1 MFDDLRAKSAS
12 PFEDDEETPVEEV
25 EEARPRK
32 AKKRRRA
39 HSGEVPLLGLTAAQR
54 LVLMIMVFLNVTVL
68 GCFALLALERIVL
81 PF

>member
-12 PFEDDEETPVEEV
+12 PFEDDETPGEERD
-25 EEARPRK
+25 EQPTRK
-32 AKKRRRA
+32 SKKRRRL
-39 HSGEVPLLGLTAAQR
+39 SGGEIPFFGLTAAQR
-54 LVLMIMVFLNVTVL
+54 LVLMIMVFLNVSVL